1 MLFFYLQS
9 EAVNTVKAVFR
20 FLPARTL
27 RAGSLILIVLFF
39 LLSALAAE
47 SKASDPP
54 SDKWLLARV
63 RILEQ
68 TLFLRQRPDDGPLL
82 ERIALLEGLE
92 ETEKPARIKAI
103 VPGLA
108 QSSVPVQAED
118 GGDWRSY
125 PDFERERRAVEE
137 TFASFKGAL
146 RAGDIEKAASLVD
159 EGRKDIYSALFA
171 HRPEAMA
178 SFADLLDGAEMTFL
192 SDPEEA
198 DSSASSTCRTIEYAV
213 DMDGFTFY
221 VRWIKMGEKWV
232 LFDF

>member
-1 MLFFYLQS
+1 MLFFCLQS

-198 DSSASSTCRTIEYAV
+198 DSSASSTCLTIEYAV